1 MIETREKEINGSVY
15 CVTQMP
21 ARRALRMKAKLLKQF
36 GTALAEIFL
45 PSKDTPIEGAG
56 FSKKEAINA
65 LQALSCELDER
76 AFELLVME
84 LLSGVR
90 KNGVELTE
98 AIVDMEFAGD
108 LSTLFKVVW
117 FVLEVNF
124 ASFFGESG
132 IGDLFEKQQQPTPQK
147 KAFTKKESA
156 KK

>member
-1 MIETREKEINGSVY
+1 MIETQEKEINGNRYS
-15 CVTQMP
+15 VTQMT

-45 PSKDTPIEGAG
+45 PSEDKPIEGAG
-56 FSKKEAINA
+56 FSKKEAVSA

-90 KNGVELTE
+90 KDGVELTE

-108 LSTLFKVVW
+108 LATLFKVIW

-124 ASFFGESG
+124 SSFFGESG
-132 IGDLFEKQQQPTPQK
+132 IGEMMQASAVPQK
-147 KAFTKKESA
+147 KAFTKGKSA